1 VKLLLDTA
9 AFWWLATNSPRLSRT
24 AVGLFEDPANDLALS
39 PVSVWELLVKHQL
52 GKLPSPSPIIDLLT
66 RARESQLIRPLP
78 LRESAV
84 LRLATL
90 PPLHR
95 DPFDR
100 MLICQALDEGMTLLT
115 PDEHIRAYPVPTL
128 WE

>member
-1 VKLLLDTA
+1 MKILLDTA
-9 AFWWLATNSPRLSRT
+9 AFWWIASGSTRLSQRSA
-24 AVGLFEDPANDLALS
+24 AVFADPANDIALS
-39 PVSVWELLVKHQL
+39 PVSLWELLVKNQI
-52 GKLPSPSPIIDLLT
+52 GKLPTSIPIIELLT
-66 RARESQLIRPLP
+66 RARQERLIRTLP
-78 LRESAV
+78 VIESAV
-84 LRLATL
+84 LRLASL

-115 PDEHIRAYPVPTL
+115 PDDQVRAYPVPTL